1 MLFSRWRDLNQTFPK
16 PRQRVQSHKQ
26 LITQNREFLG
36 KILQQVSA
44 VLSFSAPETSQLA
57 PEIWLSQM
65 LTELHLY
72 FTLSS
77 CLVYKDSILSH
88 LSAAPNMK
96 DLSVTCRSP
105 CRSLLLTR
113 NNSPWVDGVNLY
125 VRNITLQ
132 LSSLAPVR
140 ISVCVGLSVTLCC
153 FYIKPSRGAKE
164 VIFLRQV
171 KNFSA
176 DIWLILFFFFTCLF
190 CQSEAIFLFF
200 LCSACS
206 HQAKHPTA
214 LPQVPK
220 HAHFSPVWGF
230 SRILEELS
238 GQVLRLQTP
247 ATSCD

>member
-26 LITQNREFLG
+26 LITQNFEFLG

-44 VLSFSAPETSQLA
+44 GLSFSAPETSQLA
-57 PEIWLSQM
+57 PEIWLFQM
-65 LTELHLY
+65 LAELHLY

-77 CLVYKDSILSH
+77 CLVYNYSILSH
-88 LSAAPNMK
+88 LSAAPNGK
-96 DLSVTCRSP
+96 DLSVTRRSP

-125 VRNITLQ
+125 VRNIILQ

-153 FYIKPSRGAKE
+153 FYIKLSRGAKE

-176 DIWLILFFFFTCLF
+176 DIWLILFFFLPVCSASQRRF
-190 CQSEAIFLFF
+190 SFF
-200 LCSACS
+200 LLALLAVTRLSILLPFHRSPGMLISVLYEGS
-206 HQAKHPTA
+206 HI
-214 LPQVPK
+214 
-220 HAHFSPVWGF
+220 S
-230 SRILEELS
+230 
-238 GQVLRLQTP
+238 
-247 ATSCD
+247 

>member
-176 DIWLILFFFFTCLF
+176 DIWLILFFFFYLFVLPVRGDFPFFSLLCL
-190 CQSEAIFLFF
+190 QS
-200 LCSACS
+200 
-206 HQAKHPTA
+206 P
-214 LPQVPK
+214 
-220 HAHFSPVWGF
+220 G
-230 SRILEELS
+230 
-238 GQVLRLQTP
+238 
-247 ATSCD
+247 